1 MRKLCF
7 FSNNWKKKSAVFTFW
22 TKSPYEKAVVSDCI
36 MQAYQFFSGLDRTLF
51 MSQKDAEV
59 PQKYA
64 ENGNH
69 VDSYSVT
76 SSMTPREDLSG

>member
-1 MRKLCF
+1 M
-7 FSNNWKKKSAVFTFW
+7 
-22 TKSPYEKAVVSDCI
+22 VSDCI

-64 ENGNH
+64 ANGSH